1 MTVLGPWWAQ
11 RWRTR
16 QISSASP
23 SLAIFVRGSSPRF
36 LRLSGVYE
44 GLVQGSRPRRRR
56 LVAGEAV
63 WHLRDAWHLATRFYA
78 ARGPIGLVVVSP
90 DIRRTRVAGLV
101 LNRLRGAVYESNLDQ
116 PCSHLSD
123 ASRRRAKRA
132 GFVRGVIM
140 AKRGRRVL
148 DRSICPDKNARVGP
162 TTRKRRKPRR
172 KRRKKKSKR
181 PTSRAATSSRAST
194 RSSWPSSTSTTTT

>member
-1 MTVLGPWWAQ
+1 MATWY
-11 RWRTR
+11 
-16 QISSASP
+16 
-23 SLAIFVRGSSPRF
+23 
-36 LRLSGVYE
+36 SG
-44 GLVQGSRPRRRR
+44 
-56 LVAGEAV
+56 
-63 WHLRDAWHLATRFYA
+63 
-78 ARGPIGLVVVSP
+78 ARGPIGLVVVSS
-90 DIRRTRVAGLV
+90 DIQRTRVAGLV

-148 DRSICPDKNARVGP
+148 DRSICPDKNARVGQ

-181 PTSRAATSSRAST
+181 PTSRTAPSSRAST
-194 RSSWPSSTSTTTT
+194 RSSWPSSTSTTTTSRNQASICPSMPRRRVHAASEVLRHRRKHHNNTGRSRARSGTRRSAR